1 MAGEWTT
8 ERFPQFEASIQRLAE
23 KHREL
28 DDEPLHLAMAYQPA
42 GPKRD
47 QQHIYLFEVIGGW
60 GESNP
65 DRELFETT
73 FDPNSRLHFGFE
85 QQMHLILTTPQ
96 EFRTALE
103 ERWPST
109 NEIVVAV
116 RNGDFKI
123 LHADAEGDE
132 VLDLIKRV
140 IAGEEGVRHA

>member
-1 MAGEWTT
+1 MAGVWTT
-8 ERFPQFEASIQRLAE
+8 ERFPQFEASIQHLAE

-28 DDEPLHLAMAYQPA
+28 DDEPLHLAMAYQPSD
-42 GPKRD
+42 RD

-60 GESNP
+60 GGSNP

-73 FDPNSRLHFGFE
+73 FEPDSRLQFGFE
-85 QQMHLILTTPQ
+85 QQLHLILTTPQ

-116 RNGDFKI
+116 RSGDFKV
-123 LHADAEGDE
+123 LHTDAEGDE
-132 VLDLIKRV
+132 LLDLIKRV
-140 IAGEEGVRHA
+140 VQGEEVVRHA